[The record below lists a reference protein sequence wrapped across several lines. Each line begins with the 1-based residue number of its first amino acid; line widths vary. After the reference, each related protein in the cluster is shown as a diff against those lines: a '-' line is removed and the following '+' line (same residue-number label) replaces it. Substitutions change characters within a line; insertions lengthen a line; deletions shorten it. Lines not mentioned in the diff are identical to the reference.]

1 MTPDPEL
8 GEIITFYSYKGGTGR
23 SMAMANVAC
32 LLAQHQ
38 VQKAGKGVLV
48 VDWDLEAPGL
58 HRFFRERLRRRFGSS
73 SDYDRAINEHPGL
86 IDLFRILQGALAKQ
100 TVPREEPDEQTEAT
114 LINAMPLQDY
124 LLETDIEGLHF
135 LKAGNFEDEYSRRVN
150 TFDWDAL
157 HQQAP
162 WLFSWFVNRLA
173 QRYTYVLID
182 SRTGITD
189 TSGICTMILPEKLVV
204 VFTPNRQ
211 STEGA
216 LNLTRQAVGYRSRSD
231 DLRPL
236 RVYPLP
242 SRIEG
247 TMEDLRSFWRSDRT
261 VGYQPQFESLFQEI
275 YKLPHCDL
283 AAYFDAIFIQQAPD
297 YAFGEEIAV
306 LRGKSQDRVS
316 ITGSYAQFADWLAG
330 ANFPWETQEQVQAQS
345 LAETLVRSA
354 IAAFARF
361 SPDEQAIARRVLT
374 RLVAL
379 GEVGQGTR
387 LTLKIAEFQPAEVRI
402 VHALVEARVL
412 QLQQHGKEDVVE
424 LALDALIQQWP
435 HLRQWLD
442 EDREFLLWR
451 QALDI
456 QRASWDLK
464 GRGADLLL
472 RGTALAEAGQ
482 RMQARP
488 ADLSPTE
495 REYIEESYK
504 AERAAQAAEE
514 ERLKRE
520 QDQRI
525 QAERAKQA
533 AEEERLKREQER
545 IQLERA
551 SQLAAEVLLR
561 REVEM
566 RARHRRRTILAVAS
580 VIALLALASA
590 WIAWIYSGTYQIGKI
605 LKDAPVSNAASA
617 TNGDVAVIAWA
628 QALALSGRTDNALAA
643 ARQINNLTTRVYRMV
658 PVAQVL
664 GRVGMDDAS
673 TRFCNDALA
682 AARQI
687 DDPDQRANALAAVA
701 KTFALTGKVDDALVA
716 ARQIDDPYQRATAL
730 AAIATALAQA
740 GKPDDA
746 QKALDDAQK
755 ALIDAVAAAHQIA
768 DPFQR
773 AMALASAGRLF
784 LQAGKPQDA
793 RKTLNDAL
801 AVARQIVDPNRR
813 IAVVWNSVF
822 VSFAEAGMVDD
833 TLAAARQI
841 DDPSRRALAL
851 AYAGGLFAQAGK
863 AQDARKTLNDALTAA
878 HQIADPGTPA
888 YALAAIAKSLAQAG
902 RVNDA
907 LAAAGQIA
915 DTNQQAAATAAVAES
930 LAQAGK
936 VDDALAA
943 ARQIGD
949 PYRRATALAAV
960 APLLARAGKPDD
972 AQKALAD
979 ALTPAHQI
987 DDPRLRA
994 AALTT
999 VGQSLAQA
1007 GNPDDAQ
1014 KALTDAFDAARQI
1027 KDPSVREKEFTGVA
1041 KLMIQAGKVSD
1052 AKQIISQALEFAQ
1065 QIPNDTQR
1073 LSALADVARVE
1084 ALLHSYRRARL
1095 LVEPCLSEDKLSAY
1109 AAILTEYTKQRNPAL
1124 GKALDALEKLPKSN
1138 DGT

>member
-1 MTPDPEL
+1 
-8 GEIITFYSYKGGTGR
+8 
-23 SMAMANVAC
+23 
-32 LLAQHQ
+32 
-38 VQKAGKGVLV
+38 
-48 VDWDLEAPGL
+48 
-58 HRFFRERLRRRFGSS
+58 
-73 SDYDRAINEHPGL
+73 
-86 IDLFRILQGALAKQ
+86 
-100 TVPREEPDEQTEAT
+100 
-114 LINAMPLQDY
+114 
-124 LLETDIEGLHF
+124 
-135 LKAGNFEDEYSRRVN
+135 
-150 TFDWDAL
+150 
-157 HQQAP
+157 
-162 WLFSWFVNRLA
+162 
-173 QRYTYVLID
+173 
-182 SRTGITD
+182 
-189 TSGICTMILPEKLVV
+189 
-204 VFTPNRQ
+204 
-211 STEGA
+211 
-216 LNLTRQAVGYRSRSD
+216 
-231 DLRPL
+231 
-236 RVYPLP
+236 
-242 SRIEG
+242 
-247 TMEDLRSFWRSDRT
+247 MEDLRSFWRSDRT

-297 YAFGEEIAV
+297 DAFGEEIAV

-590 WIAWIYSGTYQIGKI
+590 WIAWIYSDTYQIGKI

-701 KTFALTGKVDDALVA
+701 KTFALTGKV
-716 ARQIDDPYQRATAL
+716 
-730 AAIATALAQA
+730 
-740 GKPDDA
+740 DDA

-888 YALAAIAKSLAQAG
+888 YALAAIAK
-902 RVNDA
+902 
-907 LAAAGQIA
+907 
-915 DTNQQAAATAAVAES
+915 S

>member
-1 MTPDPEL
+1 
-8 GEIITFYSYKGGTGR
+8 
-23 SMAMANVAC
+23 
-32 LLAQHQ
+32 
-38 VQKAGKGVLV
+38 
-48 VDWDLEAPGL
+48 
-58 HRFFRERLRRRFGSS
+58 
-73 SDYDRAINEHPGL
+73 
-86 IDLFRILQGALAKQ
+86 
-100 TVPREEPDEQTEAT
+100 
-114 LINAMPLQDY
+114 
-124 LLETDIEGLHF
+124 
-135 LKAGNFEDEYSRRVN
+135 
-150 TFDWDAL
+150 
-157 HQQAP
+157 
-162 WLFSWFVNRLA
+162 
-173 QRYTYVLID
+173 
-182 SRTGITD
+182 
-189 TSGICTMILPEKLVV
+189 
-204 VFTPNRQ
+204 
-211 STEGA
+211 
-216 LNLTRQAVGYRSRSD
+216 
-231 DLRPL
+231 
-236 RVYPLP
+236 
-242 SRIEG
+242 
-247 TMEDLRSFWRSDRT
+247 MEDLRSFWRSDRT

-297 YAFGEEIAV
+297 DAFGEEIAV

-590 WIAWIYSGTYQIGKI
+590 WIAWIYSDTYQIGKI

-755 ALIDAVAAAHQIA
+755 ALIDAVAAAH
-768 DPFQR
+768 
-773 AMALASAGRLF
+773 
-784 LQAGKPQDA
+784 
-793 RKTLNDAL
+793 
-801 AVARQIVDPNRR
+801 QIVDPNRR

-1041 KLMIQAGKVSD
+1041 KLMIQAGKVTD